1 MSNKFPSDDPRYH
14 DRFTA
19 AVELL
24 KMWRNMVQEGPG
36 VPRYVIL
43 PGAALN
49 TLVTWT
55 DDYLRHP
62 ENNVPKV
69 GDFAKP

>member
-1 MSNKFPSDDPRYH
+1 MSNKFQPEDQRYH

-24 KMWRNMVQEGPG
+24 KMWRNMVQDGPG

-43 PGAALN
+43 PGSALN

-62 ENNVPKV
+62 AADIPKS
-69 GDFAKP
+69 GDVAKP